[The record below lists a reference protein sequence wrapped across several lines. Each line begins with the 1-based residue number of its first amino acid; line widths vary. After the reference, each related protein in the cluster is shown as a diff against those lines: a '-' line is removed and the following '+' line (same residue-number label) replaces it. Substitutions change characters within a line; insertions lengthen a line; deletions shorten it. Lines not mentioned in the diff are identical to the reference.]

1 MNLSIII
8 HALIIIFIL
17 HIILINIDFSIT
29 LGPPISKSI
38 EKMTNQRE
46 FSIVEKDKE
55 NESLDF
61 LLGKNNKKDDLFK
74 KKMSDYIKD
83 IKIEKKEVREF
94 DEKNEF
100 PVLPANNYLE
110 NESRPNFESNV
121 ADTNKFY
128 EINKLPNKKSNFD
141 NLDENDLKSTSLQT
155 LGISDASK
163 PIFNERENIS
173 TTVNVDSNTVR
184 QSTVNPDNWK
194 YKNEFPMN
202 GGNMNG
208 IVGFDGI
215 DSQYADFGSFFQV
228 EDNTKQ
234 PVEKLPH
241 DDLRKPVVYNN

>member
-29 LGPPISKSI
+29 LGPPIHNSI

-61 LLGKNNKKDDLFK
+61 LLGKNNKKDVLFK
-74 KKMSDYIKD
+74 KKMNDYIKD
-83 IKIEKKEVREF
+83 IHLEKKEVSKF

-128 EINKLPNKKSNFD
+128 EINTSLKKKNNFD
-141 NLDENDLKSTSLQT
+141 NLDETDLKTTSLQT
-155 LGISDASK
+155 LGVSDASQQPFK
-163 PIFNERENIS
+163 EKENTS
-173 TTVNVDSNTVR
+173 TIVNIDSNTVR
-184 QSTVNPDNWK
+184 QSAVNPDNWK

-202 GGNMNG
+202 GGTMNG
-208 IVGFDGI
+208 IVGFDGLE
-215 DSQYADFGSFFQV
+215 SQYADFGSFFQV
-228 EDNTKQ
+228 ENNATQ
-234 PVEKLPH
+234 PVEKIPH

>member
-29 LGPPISKSI
+29 LGPPIHNSI

-61 LLGKNNKKDDLFK
+61 LLGKNNKKDVLFK
-74 KKMSDYIKD
+74 KKMNDYIKD
-83 IKIEKKEVREF
+83 IHLEKKEVNKF

-128 EINKLPNKKSNFD
+128 EINTSLKKKNNFD
-141 NLDENDLKSTSLQT
+141 NLDETDLKTTSLQT
-155 LGISDASK
+155 LGVSDASQPPFK
-163 PIFNERENIS
+163 EKENTS
-173 TTVNVDSNTVR
+173 TIVNVDSNTVR
-184 QSTVNPDNWK
+184 QSTANPDNWK

-202 GGNMNG
+202 GGTMNG
-208 IVGFDGI
+208 IVGFDGLE
-215 DSQYADFGSFFQV
+215 SQYADFGSFFQV
-228 EDNTKQ
+228 ENNAKQ
-234 PVEKLPH
+234 PVEKIPH